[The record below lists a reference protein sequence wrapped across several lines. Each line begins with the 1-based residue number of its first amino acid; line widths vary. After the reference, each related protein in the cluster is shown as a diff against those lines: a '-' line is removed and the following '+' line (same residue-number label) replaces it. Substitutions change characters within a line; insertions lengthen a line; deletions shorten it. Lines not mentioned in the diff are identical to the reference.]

1 MIRVFVNAKVSD
13 PVPEALIRRAVVR
26 LLRAERHKDAE
37 VSVTLVDDREISTLN
52 RRYLKRRGATDVIAF
67 ALHESGAP
75 VLGDVYIG
83 YAQAQRQAA
92 ELGVPLPEELV
103 RLALHGALHVLGYD
117 HPPGAAPGE
126 AEMERRQEALVRDVM
141 RLGGMP

>member
-1 MIRVFVNAKVSD
+1 MNTKVSD

-37 VSVTLVDDREISTLN
+37 ISVTLVDDQEIATLN
-52 RRYLKRRGATDVIAF
+52 RRYLKRRGVTDVIAF
-67 ALHESGAP
+67 ALHDSGAP

-83 YAQAQRQAA
+83 YSQAKRQAVD
-92 ELGVPLPEELV
+92 LGVPLPEELV

-117 HPPGAAPGE
+117 HPAGAVPGE
-126 AEMERRQEALVRDVM
+126 SEMEVRQEALVRRVM
-141 RLGGMP
+141 RCGGMP